1 MKNYYFLICLLFLLR
16 PCCNLKDYQT
26 QKQTNYINYSIQLY
40 FGEKGVFSPP
50 LLRLES
56 DLVCQLSY
64 FPLPV
69 FTMVFLKTLH
79 VKQFVGLGPAC
90 RCVIGHVS
98 VFVSSTRLQP
108 FTVIC
113 RNKLNKE
120 QVSRNVFTS
129 RCDKLLH
136 YS

>member
-1 MKNYYFLICLLFLLR
+1 MKNDSFLICLLFLLR
-16 PCCNLKDYQT
+16 PGCNLKDYQT
-26 QKQTNYINYSIQLY
+26 QKQTNYSNYSIQLY
-40 FGEKGVFSPP
+40 FGDIFSTAAIVVRFG
-50 LLRLES
+50 L
-56 DLVCQLSY
+56 QLSY

-69 FTMVFLKTLH
+69 FTTVLLKTLH
-79 VKQFVGLGPAC
+79 AKQFGGLGPAC
-90 RCVIGHVS
+90 RCVIAHVS
-98 VFVSSTRLQP
+98 VFVSSKRRQP

-120 QVSRNVFTS
+120 RVSRNVFTS